1 MKLIVMLFMIFMI
14 VGCDTRK
21 DIDDAQIKSEKLIN
35 LTLSANNGEK
45 VEIKQIQAT
54 SDNLLENLE
63 VKGSSEIVLLF
74 FFTTW
79 CEPCLGV
86 MPHMERLSMQFDNK
100 VKIYGI
106 PIDDFVGEIEN
117 FESSVMLFVNSNEI
131 KMPIIVDNFRL
142 ELLEYLQN
150 IEGIPLLAL
159 YDNGSYVIDYLGAIP
174 EEMLEFDITQL
185 LNKDNQG

>member
-1 MKLIVMLFMIFMI
+1 MKLIGFLFMILMF
-14 VGCDTRK
+14 VGCDTSK
-21 DIDDAQIKSEKLIN
+21 KIDDTQIKSEKLIN
-35 LTLSANNGEK
+35 LTLNTNNGEK
-45 VEIKQIQAT
+45 VEIKQILAK

-86 MPHMERLSMQFDNK
+86 IPHLERLSKQFDNK

-159 YDNGSYVIDYLGAIP
+159 YNNGSYVIDYLGAIP

-185 LNKDNQG
+185 LNNENQG